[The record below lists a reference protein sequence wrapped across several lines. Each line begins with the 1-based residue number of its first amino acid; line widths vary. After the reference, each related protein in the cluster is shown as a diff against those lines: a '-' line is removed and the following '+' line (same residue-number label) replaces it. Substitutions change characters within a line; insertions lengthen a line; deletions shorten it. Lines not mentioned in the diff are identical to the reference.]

1 MAGQNFPDLTS
12 SNTPGTKKGSLGFFR
27 FSQSCPLMLLL
38 YTGGTILALVLG
50 LGMYFDVH
58 LVLSGSVPPGL
69 YRPVSR
75 PIAKGEYVVAC
86 VPQPFAELG
95 VERGYLEEGS
105 CPGDSAP
112 VIKHVVAIAGDEVE
126 IWPDGVTVNEAQIPH
141 TQIYELDSHGR
152 RMPHIHFGTYHVQED
167 EVWLISTYHPLS
179 WDSRYWGAVNVRDIQ
194 TVAEEV
200 LTW

>member
-1 MAGQNFPDLTS
+1 MES
-12 SNTPGTKKGSLGFFR
+12 SNTPGTKKGSLGFFWL
-27 FSQSCPLMLLL
+27 SQSCPLTLLL
-38 YTGGTILALVLG
+38 STGGTVLALGVG
-50 LGMYFDVH
+50 LGMYFHVH

-105 CPGDSAP
+105 CPGNSAP
-112 VIKHVVAIAGDEVE
+112 VIKRVVATAGDEVE
-126 IWPDGVTVNEAQIPH
+126 VGPNRIVVREVENPNFALYYLNTEIH
-141 TQIYELDSHGR
+141 ELDSHGR
-152 RMPHIHFGTYHVQED
+152 RMPHIHFGTYRVQED

-179 WDSRYWGAVNVRDIQ
+179 WDSRYWGAVNTRDIQ